1 MSTRLTCVQNFLP
14 LRVLTSFHSVV
25 TRRLERLL
33 GHACLQGFP
42 VSRVPA
48 TITTWNSASNQ
59 WFRSAIGYSDHGTNR
74 SPRFPLALDKA
85 AACSRWRKLRRQQAA
100 RLSTG
105 LYIYT
110 AHHSVLH
117 PSNSGVSASIDPSK
131 ATQPSPLFYLL
142 LPYTALRPPLY
153 SHHRS
158 ENGKTEHLRSG
169 VGVAGEHAQR
179 ASPPRERR

>member
-1 MSTRLTCVQNFLP
+1 MSTRFTCVQNFLP

-33 GHACLQGFP
+33 GHACLQGIP

-105 LYIYT
+105 LYIQLT
-110 AHHSVLH
+110 THHSVLH
-117 PSNSGVSASIDPSK
+117 PSNSGVSTSIDPSK
-131 ATQPSPLFYLL
+131 ATQPPLFYLL
-142 LPYTALRPPLY
+142 LPYTALR
-153 SHHRS
+153 RS
-158 ENGKTEHLRSG
+158 IVTTHQQIRKWKARTL
-169 VGVAGEHAQR
+169 AQR
-179 ASPPRERR
+179 RCR